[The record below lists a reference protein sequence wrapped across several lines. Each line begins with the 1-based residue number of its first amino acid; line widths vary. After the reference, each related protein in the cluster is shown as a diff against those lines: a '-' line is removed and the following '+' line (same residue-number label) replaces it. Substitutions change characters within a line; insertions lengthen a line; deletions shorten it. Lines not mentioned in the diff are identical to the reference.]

1 MKIYDFYEKSVSRGC
16 IEGGRG
22 GGGGPPPKGP
32 KCRFLMVFL
41 GSRKNEGFYP
51 PFSMNLP

>member
-1 MKIYDFYEKSVSRGC
+1 MKINDFYENSYAEA
-16 IEGGRG
+16 IYEG
-22 GGGGPPPKGP
+22 GGGEGGYPPPKGS